1 MEEPKPEDIDV
12 NQVEQVVRDFLVKLG
27 KRLGRVKQGGIV
39 DQDQIAIEIIR
50 DWNRGSLKFWRTPES
65 IEHVKQVVGGEWQG
79 IDAGML
85 DKFNFDVRGHL
96 TSNMGGVELK

>member
-1 MEEPKPEDIDV
+1 M
-12 NQVEQVVRDFLVKLG
+12 VKLG

-65 IEHVKQVVGGEWQG
+65 IEHVKQVVGGEW
-79 IDAGML
+79 
-85 DKFNFDVRGHL
+85 
-96 TSNMGGVELK
+96 